1 MKIVELRAAKTD
13 FPIVEKSKF
22 PVKDI
27 DELCTNDEY
36 VIVHRHK
43 EEKHIAI
50 LRYIR
55 DIESWY
61 IIDIDGLNS
70 RKMTFCVKDLLD
82 NFYVYC
88 LPLPKY
94 TADYDSK
101 QDDAESKIA
110 RRELFTYLIN
120 KYW

>member
-1 MKIVELRAAKTD
+1 MKVLELRAK
-13 FPIVEKSKF
+13 VEESRF

-27 DELCTNDEY
+27 DELNINDEY
-36 VIVHRHK
+36 VIVHKHK

-50 LRYIR
+50 LRYIK
-55 DIESWY
+55 DIGAWY
-61 IIDIDGLNS
+61 IIDIDGLNN

-94 TADYDSK
+94 TADYDNIK
-101 QDDAESKIA
+101 DDEESKKQ
-110 RRELFTYLIN
+110 RKELFTYLIN